1 MADTDFDTG
10 CRILGRRDSIMRRA
24 IKLIGPCRME
34 IDPNGF
40 RMLVRSIVGQQ
51 LSTSAA
57 ATIWQRFL
65 ALNGGR
71 RVSAKKTLLF
81 GTDQLREVGLSS
93 AKCRAVLGIARSVSE
108 KRLRLS
114 ALRRLSDQEVTDEL
128 IKLRGVGPW
137 TAQMFLMFSLGR
149 PDVFPVRDLGIVNS
163 VSSLYH
169 LNSPVSEEELL
180 QISVTWRPY
189 RTFASWYLWQAL
201 DLVRQGKW

>member
-1 MADTDFDTG
+1 MADTDFDAG

-65 ALNGGR
+65 ILNGGR

-81 GTDQLREVGLSS
+81 RADQLREVGLSS
-93 AKCRAVLGIARSVSE
+93 AKCQAVLSIARSVVE
-108 KRLRLS
+108 KRLSLS
-114 ALRRLSDQEVTDEL
+114 ALRRLSDQEVIDEL

-149 PDVFPVRDLGIVNS
+149 PDVFPTRDLGIVNS
-163 VSSLYH
+163 VSALYD
-169 LNSPVSEEELL
+169 LTSPVTEEDLL

-189 RTFASWYLWQAL
+189 RTIASWYLWQAL